1 MLIGS
6 KIKEL
11 REKNGLNMKQFSELE
26 DCYEI

>member
-1 MLIGS
+1 MFIGS